1 MRLNLRLKKAL
12 AMLAVSTVV
21 ATTIPATLF
30 AADYD
35 THWAKEMI
43 EKWSE
48 KEVLKG
54 YEDGTFRPNATV
66 TRGEL
71 AAMLVRVFGLTDTSS
86 AAKYTDVETTKW
98 YAADVA
104 KVSSAGIMNDY
115 ADGTFKPEEKATRE
129 EAAYAMAK
137 AYQVAT
143 KDATNNFTD
152 AAQISDWAEDEIA
165 ALVAGGYLDGNPDGS
180 FRPQATLTRAEAVTM
195 VHKITADLVNV
206 AGVYSQDIKGNL
218 VVNAAGVELSDMT
231 ITGNLYLAEGI
242 GEGEVKLNNV
252 TVLGDIIVEGGGNNT
267 INIMGQSK
275 VNNII
280 VDKAGKLPVKVI
292 FGNLIEVKGAVT
304 LKSAA
309 TLEGHTITLANV
321 ALDGAKEV
329 QLVGNM
335 KIDNIVINQTAE
347 LALVDGV
354 TVQTATI
361 NEKAADTILRGRG
374 AKGAIKNIK
383 VNAEGVKIQKG
394 FTYNKDN
401 VTVADTVTTKP
412 TFPEAGGGGGG
423 GGGSTSG
430 GGTTQAVTELTKV
443 EVKLAGQETP
453 VTIDLTGKKTIN
465 VVVSGNA
472 IQVNGQTVA
481 TTADTI
487 ESITAFEK
495 GGKVTVTASIA
506 GLGVTAIDLISG
518 EAYDL
523 AKLKVE
529 AASKYEQVMTKVL
542 PLVKPAFTNG
552 RYEKIEAKVKEEYND
567 FIASTATNV
576 PVSKVLA
583 KLSNAKVQLEK
594 LSPEARQELQDA
606 AVALNATVTGLD
618 TLATITVEVP
628 LTVKAGE
635 AVTGDY
641 TLKVTY

>member
-1 MRLNLRLKKAL
+1 MRLNLRFKKAL
-12 AMLAVSTVV
+12 AMVAVSTVV

-86 AAKYTDVETTKW
+86 ATKYTDVETTKW

-143 KDATNNFTD
+143 KDATNHFTD
-152 AAQISDWAEDEIA
+152 AAEISDWAEDEIA

-195 VHKITADLVNV
+195 VDRITADLVSV

-383 VNAEGVKIQKG
+383 VNADGVKIQKG

-495 GGKVTVTASIA
+495 GGKVTVT
-506 GLGVTAIDLISG
+506 
-518 EAYDL
+518 
-523 AKLKVE
+523 
-529 AASKYEQVMTKVL
+529 
-542 PLVKPAFTNG
+542 
-552 RYEKIEAKVKEEYND
+552 
-567 FIASTATNV
+567 
-576 PVSKVLA
+576 
-583 KLSNAKVQLEK
+583 
-594 LSPEARQELQDA
+594 
-606 AVALNATVTGLD
+606 
-618 TLATITVEVP
+618 
-628 LTVKAGE
+628 
-635 AVTGDY
+635 
-641 TLKVTY
+641 

>member
-1 MRLNLRLKKAL
+1 MV
-12 AMLAVSTVV
+12 AVSTVV

-86 AAKYTDVETTKW
+86 ATKYTDVETTKW

-165 ALVAGGYLDGNPDGS
+165 ALVAGGYLEGNPDGS

-195 VHKITADLVNV
+195 VDRITADLVSV

-383 VNAEGVKIQKG
+383 VNADGVKIQKG

-401 VTVADTVTTKP
+401 VTVADTVTIKP
-412 TFPEAGGGGGG
+412 TFPEASGGGG

-430 GGTTQAVTELTKV
+430 GGGGTVTEKAVNVNEFTVDLSDGTTKTIKNTTNVFDIVLDTVNGSFTVNEVAFNAADKIKSITAHEANGIKNVKV
-443 EVKLAGQETP
+443 EVVGKVAQVVEIGKPQDLKALQGMVKNQESTIYAILAQVETQLEEFGP
-453 VTIDLTGKKTIN
+453 GYYN
-465 VVVSGNA
+465 RVVELLGNA
-472 IQVNGQTVA
+472 ISDFNTYA
-481 TTADTI
+481 NTHADIAVDYMLGRAERVKAKLAQDNAQELYNKVSSVLNTY
-487 ESITAFEK
+487 
-495 GGKVTVTASIA
+495 GVTVSD
-506 GLGVTAIDLISG
+506 LGTENPSFTV
-518 EAYDL
+518 
-523 AKLKVE
+523 KV
-529 AASKYEQVMTKVL
+529 
-542 PLVKPAFTNG
+542 N
-552 RYEKIEAKVKEEYND
+552 
-567 FIASTATNV
+567 
-576 PVSKVLA
+576 
-583 KLSNAKVQLEK
+583 
-594 LSPEARQELQDA
+594 
-606 AVALNATVTGLD
+606 VTGPD
-618 TLATITVEVP
+618 STYEVDKITVNVSFR
-628 LTVKAGE
+628 
-635 AVTGDY
+635 
-641 TLKVTY
+641 